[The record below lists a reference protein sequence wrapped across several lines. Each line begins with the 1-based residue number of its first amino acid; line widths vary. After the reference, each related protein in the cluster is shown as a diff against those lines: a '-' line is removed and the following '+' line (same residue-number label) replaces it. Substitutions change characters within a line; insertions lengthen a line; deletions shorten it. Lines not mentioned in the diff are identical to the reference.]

1 MTRSRSWDIFNLRF
15 IIFPCP
21 THYRAS
27 SVKCDCAQVCRNG
40 RLYRLERCTGERS
53 YDARTQLCCQGVVH
67 QKLAGHK
74 CCQPGTST
82 YNPQSQTCCN
92 GQVFDDKPHTSFR
105 WRLHAVSDD
114 AKDFVL
120 CFYVLL
126 FGLECFSVAKADIRS
141 LDFAVTR
148 FSVKLFKLINSDI
161 INYYYAAFNAPCAGH
176 RDDE

>member
-1 MTRSRSWDIFNLRF
+1 MTRSRSRDIFNLRF

-105 WRLHAVSDD
+105 WRLHAVSDN

-120 CFYVLL
+120 CFVFCCLAL
-126 FGLECFSVAKADIRS
+126 NVSQS
-141 LDFAVTR
+141 LKPT
-148 FSVKLFKLINSDI
+148 SGHWILQSH
-161 INYYYAAFNAPCAGH
+161 AFQ
-176 RDDE
+176 

>member
-15 IIFPCP
+15 IIFSCP

-27 SVKCDCAQVCRNG
+27 SVKCDCAQVCRNGRLYRLERCTGECDCAQVCRNG

-74 CCQPGTST
+74 CCQPGIST

-105 WRLHAVSDD
+105 WRLHAVGDN

-120 CFYVLL
+120 CFVFCCLAL
-126 FGLECFSVAKADIRS
+126 NVSQS
-141 LDFAVTR
+141 LKPT
-148 FSVKLFKLINSDI
+148 SGHWILQSH
-161 INYYYAAFNAPCAGH
+161 AFQ
-176 RDDE
+176 